1 MALLRR
7 VLYLQAAVWA
17 IAGAGLAVFPH
28 FLLLTL
34 FNQIYYPDYA
44 WVRIAGLETFALA
57 MLMVLVAQRAS
68 DVWWWS
74 WAFVFPTG
82 LIAVVAVLNVTLS
95 LPNQSAPALWWLIA
109 ALHAVLLVGLFLGL
123 ARTSRERPLP

>member
-1 MALLRR
+1 MP
-7 VLYLQAAVWA
+7 Y
-17 IAGAGLAVFPH
+17 
-28 FLLLTL
+28 
-34 FNQIYYPDYA
+34 NDYA
-44 WVRIAGLETFALA
+44 FVRILGLDDIALA
-57 MLMVLVAQRAS
+57 MLMVLVAQRAR

-109 ALHAVLLVGLFLGL
+109 ALHAALLVGLFLGL